1 MSMNRSK
8 DWSAIL
14 LVGLVGG
21 AVAVC
26 FSLVRWPVPKIH
38 DEFSHL
44 LVADTLLQG
53 RLSNPTPP
61 VWPAFQ
67 SEHIVVTPSYASKY
81 PIGNGALFALGRLI
95 AGVPQAGLWLGAFL
109 ASAAVVWM
117 VRGVSTLRVS
127 IWAGLMVALHPYLQS
142 VWSQIYVNG
151 WLAMA
156 SACLVVG
163 ASIRLGRSWNGPV
176 AAVFACGAVGLA
188 MTRQMEGLACI
199 IFATPFF
206 LKRFASVSGKWW
218 PEFFPRRISW
228 FLMPGAAGVA
238 LLLAHHHAVTGSCWQ
253 MPYQLHEKQYAVA
266 PFWIFQAPKSPEWLD
281 TDSQSPAQFGN
292 GQEFEA
298 DSPDQTEPLVAT
310 NMISPSQV
318 PQEIRRLQSGWAM
331 DCYRDQTS
339 IQGWLSGC
347 WERLRATFEY
357 FGLITI
363 LAIFGVIQVRR
374 WTKIRLVSLAVFGL
388 FGISTF
394 VPWVFPHYY
403 APLVPWLIILS
414 VVAIR
419 YSPIQLEG
427 TQTDPHRTKKQIMFC
442 LLGLQFVLLSIKAW
456 NMATHPVESWSHR
469 RSAIER
475 ALEEQGGK
483 HLVLVRYSRSH
494 NEHNEWVY
502 NRADFDSATVL
513 WARSW
518 HPDYDQQLKDHFGA
532 SRKIW
537 VVEPDAEVVEP
548 KSYSPLAKPDESCR
562 NSGQIDLVF

>member
-1 MSMNRSK
+1 MNRSK

-21 AVAVC
+21 VVAVC
-26 FSLVRWPVPKIH
+26 FSLVRWPVPTIH

-44 LVADTLLQG
+44 LVADTLLHG

-95 AGVPQAGLWLGAFL
+95 AGVPQAGPWLGAFL

-142 VWSQIYVNG
+142 VWSQIFVNG

-156 SACLVVG
+156 SACMVVG

-188 MTRQMEGLACI
+188 LTRQMEGLVCI
-199 IFATPFF
+199 IFATSFF
-206 LKRFASVSGKWW
+206 LKRFVSVSGKWW

-228 FLMPGAAGVA
+228 FLSPGAAGVA

-266 PFWIFQAPKSPEWLD
+266 PFWIFQPPKSPAWLD
-281 TDSQSPAQFGN
+281 
-292 GQEFEA
+292 A
-298 DSPDQTEPLVAT
+298 DRELTSTLSNQTKSLVAT
-310 NMISPSQV
+310 NNISRDHV
-318 PQEIRRLQSGWAM
+318 PQEIRGLHSGWAM

-339 IQGWLSGC
+339 IPGWLSGC
-347 WERLRATFEY
+347 WERLRASFEY

-363 LAIFGVIQVRR
+363 LAMVGVFQIRKWKKV
-374 WTKIRLVSLAVFGL
+374 RLVSLAVFGL

-419 YSPIQLEG
+419 YSPIRLEG

-442 LLGLQFVLLSIKAW
+442 LLGLQFMLLSIKAW

-475 ALEEQGGK
+475 ELEEQGGK
-483 HLVLVRYSRSH
+483 HLVLVRYSPSH
-494 NEHNEWVY
+494 NEHDEWVY
-502 NRADFDSATVL
+502 NRADFDSAPVL

-518 HPDYDQQLKDHFGA
+518 RSDFDQQLKEHYGGT
-532 SRKIW
+532 RQIW
-537 VVEPDAEVVEP
+537 VVEPDADVVEP
-548 KSYSPLAKPDESCR
+548 KSFSPLAKPDESC
-562 NSGQIDLVF
+562 SDLGQIESAR